1 MLDQHLSID
10 DMPLF
15 TRLRMTAF
23 GEAVIAIANDPEYD
37 SWSFSQKI
45 RHALAHETQARAGR
59 RMMKLLKASR
69 TPNLGACLED
79 IHYLPER
86 SLNPDLIARL
96 GACNWIDHCTNLVI
110 LGPSSVGKSYLVQAL
125 VNAAVRHDYT
135 VRYYRLDDLANQL
148 AVLHRGDPARLEF
161 LQDLHSCDALVLD
174 DFLTT
179 PITSDTA
186 ADLLNILAAR
196 EGRGSTVVTS
206 QFDPEDWY
214 KSLHDAV
221 IAESI
226 LNRIVSSAE
235 IVQLTGPN
243 MRRHTASAEQPQGQK
258 EE

>member
-37 SWSFSQKI
+37 SWSFSRKI

-79 IHYLPER
+79 IHFLPDR
-86 SLNPDLIARL
+86 SLNPDLITRL

-110 LGPSSVGKSYLVQAL
+110 LGPSSVGKSYLAQAL
-125 VNAAVRHDYT
+125 VNAAARHDYT

-148 AVLHRGDPARLEF
+148 AVLPHQDPARLEF

-179 PITSDTA
+179 PISSDTA

-226 LNRIVSSAE
+226 LNRIVSNAE

-243 MRRHTASAEQPQGQK
+243 MRRHTTTSEQPQEGAK
-258 EE
+258 E